1 MKTPYEVLEL
11 PEVSGAEAL
20 LGNRVYGT
28 SGKVRLDVEG
38 KRYRVAFL
46 PAFADAYRPAL
57 RLVFAAGDRRAS
69 LDLETLPLPELLGYP
84 EGLDPRGLPA
94 EVLRAYLE
102 GVLGDLLDRAGRL
115 LGRPLGILEAGLA
128 DDGDWSAGTDRT
140 LHLVLEAEE
149 GHAPERLRAR
159 LHLANEEFSSLA
171 EALPPVEPDPREWRA
186 LPLPVSF
193 RVGAAALTVAEC
205 AELGLGDIILLAD
218 DPLAKGALRLCAGD
232 KDRPLWTATWIDGK
246 VSLEEEYTVEVANEN
261 AGAQGGAA
269 GMLEALEVQLTFDL
283 GSRTA
288 TLAEIRGLAAG
299 AVLALPENPDA
310 RVGIRVGGKPIGSG
324 SLIMLDGRAGVRV
337 ESLWP
342 QRNGEG
348 P

>member
-1 MKTPYEVLEL
+1 MKAVYEALEL

-20 LGNRVYGT
+20 LGNRVYGR

-38 KRYRVAFL
+38 KRYRIAFL
-46 PAFADAYRPAL
+46 PGFADAYRPAL
-57 RLVFAAGDRRAS
+57 RLVLSAGDRRAS
-69 LDLETLPLPELLGYP
+69 LDMETLPLPELLGYP
-84 EGLDPRGLPA
+84 EGIDPGQLPA

-115 LGRPLGILEAGLA
+115 LGRPLGVLEAGLA
-128 DDGDWSAGTDRT
+128 DGEDWAAGTDRT
-140 LHLVLEAEE
+140 LHLTLEAEE
-149 GHAPERLRAR
+149 GQVPERLRAR

-171 EALPPVEPDPREWRA
+171 EALPPAEPDPEEWRG
-186 LPLPVSF
+186 LPLALRY
-193 RVGAAALTVAEC
+193 RVGTAALTVAEC
-205 AELGLGDIILLAD
+205 EALGPGDIILLAD

-232 KDRPLWTATWIDGK
+232 KDMPLWTATWIDGK
-246 VSLEEEYTVEVANEN
+246 VSLEEEYTVDAANGN
-261 AGAQGGAA
+261 PGAQGGAPD
-269 GMLEALEVQLTFDL
+269 MLEALEVQITFDL
-283 GSRTA
+283 GSRMA

-310 RVGIRVGGKPIGSG
+310 RVGIRVGGKSIGSG

-337 ESLWP
+337 ESLWK
-342 QRNGEG
+342 GEG